1 MITIFLLDTNHQ
13 IEHDPKL
20 SAQFYELMYGMMRL
34 SGLRHYDV
42 KKKITLAIIIIRFM
56 YNVFLCF
63 RKQKPYEM
71 RQSLEGVAG
80 TLRSSR
86 MRC

>member
-1 MITIFLLDTNHQ
+1 
-13 IEHDPKL
+13 
-20 SAQFYELMYGMMRL
+20 MYGMMRL
-34 SGLRHYDV
+34 SGLRHYD
-42 KKKITLAIIIIRFM
+42 KKKITPTQCIFKLM
-56 YNVFLCF
+56 YKVFLCF

-86 MRC
+86 MRR

>member
-1 MITIFLLDTNHQ
+1 MH
-13 IEHDPKL
+13 
-20 SAQFYELMYGMMRL
+20 GMMRL
-34 SGLRHYDV
+34 SGLRHYD
-42 KKKITLAIIIIRFM
+42 KKKLTIIIIRFI

-63 RKQKPYEM
+63 RKQKSDEM

-86 MRC
+86 MRR